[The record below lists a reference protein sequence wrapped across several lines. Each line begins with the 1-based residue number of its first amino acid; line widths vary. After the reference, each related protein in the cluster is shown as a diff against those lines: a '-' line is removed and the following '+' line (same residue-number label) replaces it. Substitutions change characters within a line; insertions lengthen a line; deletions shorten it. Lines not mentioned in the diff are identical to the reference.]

1 MNELLDALDFAKQG
15 GLVTAVAQDDAS
27 GEVLMVACMN
37 EEALR
42 RTCQTGR
49 VHYFSRSRN
58 RIWRKG
64 EESGN
69 EQVLRS
75 LSVDCDG
82 DAVVLRIE
90 QKGGAACHT
99 GMRSCFFR
107 RLEDGRL
114 AEVGARVFDP
124 AEVYRR

>member
-1 MNELLDALDFAKQG
+1 MDEVLEALDFAKQG

-27 GEVLMVACMN
+27 GEVLMVASMS

-42 RTCQTGR
+42 RTCETGR

-69 EQVLRS
+69 EQVLKS
-75 LSVDCDG
+75 LSIDCDG

-114 AEVGARVFDP
+114 AEVGVRVFDP

>member
-1 MNELLDALDFAKQG
+1 MRDVFEALDFAKRG
-15 GLVTAVAQDDAS
+15 GLVTAVAQDDGS
-27 GEVLMVACMN
+27 GEILMVASMN

-42 RTCQTGR
+42 RTCETGR

-69 EQVLRS
+69 EQILKS
-75 LSVDCDG
+75 LSIDCDG
-82 DAVVLRIE
+82 DAVLLRVE

-99 GMRSCFFR
+99 GRRSCFFR

-114 AEVGARVFDP
+114 IDVGVRVFDP
-124 AEVYRR
+124 AQVYGR